1 MFFIFKC
8 IKIIFF
14 IFYLFLILINQNNPK
29 NTKNNFIFLK
39 KSKFKEKLL
48 DLLQRGLKS
57 LGWAISVIVP
67 PLPLFIEFIFIYYT
81 NESPKSLFSQNLGF
95 SNSEHLDP
103 NPVKL

>member
-1 MFFIFKC
+1 MYQNNIFYFLFIFNISQSKYSKKIK

-14 IFYLFLILINQNNPK
+14 F
-29 NTKNNFIFLK
+29 K

-57 LGWAISVIVP
+57 LGWAITGVIVP

>member
-1 MFFIFKC
+1 
-8 IKIIFF
+8 
-14 IFYLFLILINQNNPK
+14 
-29 NTKNNFIFLK
+29 
-39 KSKFKEKLL
+39 
-48 DLLQRGLKS
+48 
-57 LGWAISVIVP
+57 VIVP